1 MYNKMTFIQFI
12 LVLYYISFDCYFVLK
27 LCFLSK
33 FSFVYIF
40 FYGALNAAYFSRR
53 GETGTILNFL
63 NVVFTLEYKY

>member
-1 MYNKMTFIQFI
+1 MTFIQFI

-40 FYGALNAAYFSRR
+40 SMERLMPRIFPG
-53 GETGTILNFL
+53 GGK
-63 NVVFTLEYKY
+63 LEQS